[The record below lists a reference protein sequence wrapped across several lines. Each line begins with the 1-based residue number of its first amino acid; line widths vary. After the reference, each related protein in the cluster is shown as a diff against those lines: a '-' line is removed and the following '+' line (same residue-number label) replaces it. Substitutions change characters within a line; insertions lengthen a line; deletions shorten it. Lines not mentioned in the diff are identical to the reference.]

1 MEANH
6 VKVAREIKDYLAK
19 KGLTMTEVAARL
31 GCSQQAV
38 SNQLSGRKIG
48 ENVAR
53 RWAEAFGFNLV
64 YLMTGEGSLLPEHDV
79 FGVMPHKE
87 QKPVVGQEPN
97 TVPLLPIFAQ
107 AGSLTGWS
115 EGIEEAKC
123 ERVISPVGDVDM
135 AVHIYGES
143 MYPDIPNGSVVYVRR
158 INPRAFVEWGR
169 AYILDTVNGPLL
181 KYLTPGGDDEHI
193 RCVSA
198 NHDPMYAPFDVAK
211 EDILGIYRVVMC
223 MSMK

>member
-1 MEANH
+1 MEDKH
-6 VKVAREIKDYLAK
+6 VKIAREVKDYLVS
-19 KGLTMTEVAARL
+19 KGLTMTDVASRL

-53 RWAEAFGFNLV
+53 KWADEFGFNLV
-64 YLMTGEGSLLPEHDV
+64 YLMTGEGTLIGTGSDRMAASV
-79 FGVMPHKE
+79 DA
-87 QKPVVGQEPN
+87 PN

-115 EGIEEAKC
+115 EGIEEVKC
-123 ERVISPVGDVDM
+123 ERVISPVNDVDM

-143 MYPDIPNGSVVYVRR
+143 MYPDIPNGSVCYVKRVKSV
-158 INPRAFVEWGR
+158 IEWGR
-169 AYILDTVNGPLL
+169 AFILDTVDGPLL
-181 KYLTPGGDDEHI
+181 KYLTPGSDEDHV
-193 RCVSA
+193 RCISA
-198 NHDPMYAPFDVAK
+198 NHDPKYAPFEVSKD
-211 EDILGIYRVVMC
+211 DILGIYRVVMC

>member
-1 MEANH
+1 MDA
-6 VKVAREIKDYLAK
+6 KVNIKLFRK
-19 KGLTMTEVAARL
+19 RNSLT
-31 GCSQQAV
+31 Q
-38 SNQLSGRKIG
+38 
-48 ENVAR
+48 ENVA
-53 RWAEAFGFNLV
+53 AFLGTTKGFISQVENGYTGLPQDKLQKLLENDKGWDLEGLV
-64 YLMTGEGSLLPEHDV
+64 QESIVDG
-79 FGVMPHKE
+79 
-87 QKPVVGQEPN
+87 EPN

-123 ERVISPVGDVDM
+123 ERVISPVNDVDM

-143 MYPDIPNGSVVYVRR
+143 MYPDIQNGSVVYVRR
-158 INPRAFVEWGR
+158 INPRAFIEWGR

-181 KYLTPGGDDEHI
+181 KYLTPGSDEEHI

-198 NHDPMYAPFDVAK
+198 NHDPMYAPFEVSK
-211 EDILGIYRVVMC
+211 EDVLGIYRVVMC

>member
-1 MEANH
+1 MKGEEVKKILRANGITH
-6 VKVAREIKDYLAK
+6 KMLAD
-19 KGLTMTEVAARL
+19 
-31 GCSQQAV
+31 S
-38 SNQLSGRKIG
+38 
-48 ENVAR
+48 
-53 RWAEAFGFNLV
+53 FGTTVQNI
-64 YLMTGEGSLLPEHDV
+64 GSLLSKDDV
-79 FGVMPHKE
+79 RTGLLEDISKATGIPLQDFF
-87 QKPVVGQEPN
+87 VGTKGAIKFNQTAEPN

-115 EGIEEAKC
+115 EGIEEVKC
-123 ERVISPVGDVDM
+123 ERVISPVNDVDM

-181 KYLTPGGDDEHI
+181 KYLTPGADEEHI

-198 NHDPMYAPFDVAK
+198 NHDPMYAPFEVLK

>member
-1 MEANH
+1 MDTKH
-6 VKVAREIKDYLAK
+6 VKVAREIKDYLAE
-19 KGLTMTEVAARL
+19 KGITMTEVAARI

-53 RWAEAFGFNLV
+53 KWADAFGFDLV
-64 YLMTGEGSLLPEHDV
+64 YLMTGEGSLFKKQELAALFNMVDV
-79 FGVMPHKE
+79 KA
-87 QKPVVGQEPN
+87 EPN

-115 EGIEEAKC
+115 EGIEEQKC
-123 ERVISPVGDVDM
+123 ERVISPVGNIDM

-158 INPRAFVEWGR
+158 INPQAFVEWGR
-169 AYILDTVNGPLL
+169 PYILDTVNGPLL
-181 KYLTPGGDDEHI
+181 KYLTPGADEEHI

-198 NHDPMYAPFDVAK
+198 NHDPMYAPFDVSK

>member
-1 MEANH
+1 MTKHELI
-6 VKVAREIKDYLAK
+6 AREIKDYLVAN
-19 KGLTMTEVAARL
+19 GLTMTEVANRL

-53 RWAEAFGFNLV
+53 KWAEAFGFDLV
-64 YLMTGEGSLLPEHDV
+64 YLMTGEGSLM
-79 FGVMPHKE
+79 GK
-87 QKPVVGQEPN
+87 QEVASMAGLKDTLFEPD

-115 EGIEEAKC
+115 EGIEETKC
-123 ERVISPVGDVDM
+123 ERVISPVKDIDM

-181 KYLTPGGDDEHI
+181 KYLTPGADDEHI

-211 EDILGIYRVVMC
+211 EDIIGIYRVVMC

>member
-1 MEANH
+1 MTTHE
-6 VKVAREIKDYLAK
+6 KVAREIKDYLVEH
-19 KGLTMTEVAARL
+19 GLTMTEVAARL

-53 RWAEAFGFNLV
+53 KWAEEFGFNLV
-64 YLMTGEGSLLPEHDV
+64 YLMTGEGSLVAPEV
-79 FGVMPHKE
+79 SLRNAVSSIEPH
-87 QKPVVGQEPN
+87 

-115 EGIEEAKC
+115 EAVVEAEC
-123 ERVISPVGDVDM
+123 ERVISPVKDVDM

-143 MYPDIPNGSVVYVRR
+143 MYPDIPNGSVCYVRR

-169 AYILDTVNGPLL
+169 PYILDTVNGPLL
-181 KYLTPGGDDEHI
+181 KYLTPGSDDEHI
-193 RCVSA
+193 KCISA
-198 NHDPMYAPFDVAK
+198 NHDPMYAPFEVAK
-211 EDILGIYRVVMC
+211 EDVLGIYRVVMC
-223 MSMK
+223 MAMK

>member
-1 MEANH
+1 MDNKAVYIPAVENA
-6 VKVAREIKDYLAK
+6 IKLYLK
-19 KGLTMTEVAARL
+19 TNGLTMQDMGDKL
-31 GCSQQAV
+31 GVSQQAV
-38 SNQLSGRKIG
+38 SGAIRRGIG
-48 ENVAR
+48 VNTAK
-53 RWAEAFGFNLV
+53 RWSEVFGFSVEFLTTGIGQ
-64 YLMTGEGSLLPEHDV
+64 LMTDGGTTVL
-79 FGVMPHKE
+79 
-87 QKPVVGQEPN
+87 QQEVN

-107 AGSLTGWS
+107 AGSLSGWS
-115 EGIEEAKC
+115 EGVEEVKC
-123 ERVISPVGDVDM
+123 ERVISPVKDIDM

-169 AYILDTVNGPLL
+169 PYILDTVNGPLL
-181 KYLTPGGDDEHI
+181 KYLTPGADEEHI

-198 NHDPMYAPFDVAK
+198 NHDPMYAPFEVSK

>member
-1 MEANH
+1 MENVH
-6 VKVAREIKDYLAK
+6 VKIAREIKDYLVR

-53 RWAEAFGFNLV
+53 KWADAFGFNLV
-64 YLMTGEGSLLPEHDV
+64 YLMTGEGTL
-79 FGVMPHKE
+79 FGSNESVVEIARNEPHS
-87 QKPVVGQEPN
+87 
-97 TVPLLPIFAQ
+97 VPLLPIFAQ

-115 EGIEEAKC
+115 EGIEEVKC
-123 ERVISPVGDVDM
+123 ERVISPVNDVDM

-143 MYPDIPNGSVVYVRR
+143 MYPDIPNGSVCYVKRVKSV
-158 INPRAFVEWGR
+158 IEWGR
-169 AYILDTVNGPLL
+169 AFILDTVDGPLL
-181 KYLTPGGDDEHI
+181 KYLTPGSDEDHV

-198 NHDPMYAPFDVAK
+198 NHDPRYAPFEVAK
-211 EDILGIYRVVMC
+211 EDVLGVYKVVMC
-223 MSMK
+223 MRMM